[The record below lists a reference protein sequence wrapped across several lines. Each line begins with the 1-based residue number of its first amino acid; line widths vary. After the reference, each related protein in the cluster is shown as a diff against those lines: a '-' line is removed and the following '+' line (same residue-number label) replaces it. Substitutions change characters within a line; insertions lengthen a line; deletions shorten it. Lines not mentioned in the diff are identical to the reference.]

1 MEHFPEQ
8 AWADFVRGISKSET
22 TISMTSH
29 LASGCT
35 DCTAVLDVWK
45 RVHAIASTE
54 STYTPPEDRVRMMR
68 VEFEARNRARKPE
81 PVTAKLIFD
90 TLAQPLTAGIRAAA
104 ATARQLVYEAEGL
117 TVDVRLEAQPQSK
130 TVLAVGQIL
139 DKRTPLIPSTEA
151 SVTLWTEKGLPLIE
165 IRPNQFGEFHL
176 EFEAQ
181 DNLRLSVTVL
191 GRTPILIPLANLR

>member
-8 AWADFVRGISKSET
+8 AWADFVRGISKST
-22 TISMTSH
+22 TKITMNSH

-35 DCTAVLDVWK
+35 DCAAVLDVWK
-45 RVHAIASTE
+45 RLHAIASRE
-54 STYTPPEDRVRMMR
+54 SSYTPPEDRVRMMR
-68 VEFEARNRARKPE
+68 VEFEARNVRSKNAPIMARL
-81 PVTAKLIFD
+81 VFD
-90 TLAQPLTAGIRAAA
+90 TLGQPLTAGIRSAA

-117 TVDVRLEAQPQSK
+117 TVDVRLDAQSQSK
-130 TVLAVGQIL
+130 TVLAIGQIL
-139 DKRTPLIPSTEA
+139 DKRMPLIPSTEA
-151 SVTLWTEKGLPLIE
+151 SVTLWTEKGLPLVE
-165 IRPNQFGEFHL
+165 TRPNQFGEFHL

>member
-8 AWADFVRGISKSET
+8 AWADFVRGISKSEA
-22 TISMTSH
+22 TINMNSH
-29 LASGCT
+29 LASGCK
-35 DCTAVLDVWK
+35 DCAAVLGVWK

-54 STYTPPEDRVRMMR
+54 STYMPPEDRVRMMR
-68 VEFEARNRARKPE
+68 VEFQARNRSQKTE
-81 PVTAKLIFD
+81 PIMAKLIFD
-90 TLAQPLTAGIRAAA
+90 TLTQPLTAGIRSAA

-117 TVDVRLEAQPQSK
+117 TVDVRLDAQPQSK
-130 TVLAVGQIL
+130 TVFGVGQIL
-139 DKRTPLIPSTEA
+139 DQRMPLVPSTEA
-151 SVTLWTEKGLPLIE
+151 SVTLWTEKGLPLAE

-181 DNLRLSVTVL
+181 DNLRLSITVL